1 MGVEDGTVHLDGL
14 ADGGQVATGS
24 GHVVLLEHQAQCFE
38 MVGKLMGQAALG
50 GVGFHQGFRPLLL
63 QCGTVLRILFLHH
76 LLVEHLDKEQVHQ
89 HRHREPH
96 RKQHAELS
104 GVEPAARD
112 HQQHVEHHDH
122 SREEHGNHQLQRFQR
137 LLLAPVLCHLSRDAT
152 HDEHRRCHEQDAQR
166 LPDHLRRRNRFDIGI
181 EIRDCIFRQQADH
194 TVDHA
199 GHQFLA
205 DGPAKKRRCQQQ
217 IQHVGRNGSGI
228 EKAKIDPERNYQH
241 PAHCQ
246 PRTDKGMFPLAFA
259 QHLPVDE
266 GKHAILHDAD
276 QVHQQLHLQLIAHRQ
291 TALSTPDKRPGW
303 LHSRSG

>member
-1 MGVEDGTVHLDGL
+1 MGIEDRTVHLDGL
-14 ADGGQVATGS
+14 ADGGQVSAGP

-96 RKQHAELS
+96 RKQHAELG

-122 SREEHGNHQLQRFQR
+122 PREEHGNHQLQRFQR

-152 HDEHRRCHEQDAQR
+152 HDEHRRCHEQNAQR
-166 LPDHLRRRNRFDIGI
+166 LPDHLRRRNRF
-181 EIRDCIFRQQADH
+181 
-194 TVDHA
+194 
-199 GHQFLA
+199 
-205 DGPAKKRRCQQQ
+205 
-217 IQHVGRNGSGI
+217 
-228 EKAKIDPERNYQH
+228 
-241 PAHCQ
+241 
-246 PRTDKGMFPLAFA
+246 
-259 QHLPVDE
+259 
-266 GKHAILHDAD
+266 
-276 QVHQQLHLQLIAHRQ
+276 
-291 TALSTPDKRPGW
+291 
-303 LHSRSG
+303 